1 MLNETNVRVYW
12 NLHKGCWSVQDRK
25 TGRVVEHM
33 AACTLADV
41 KFIVRPAGR
50 EKVRREG
57 KKNVHAFVRG
67 EITHFDDFDP
77 DYHPDYLDYTLVSY
91 NPYKFDTFVD
101 VYDTSPVRTA
111 KRAML
116 QIQPSMVVGNPVN
129 RPYLYA
135 EGAKP

>member
-1 MLNETNVRVYW
+1 MRVEVYF
-12 NLHKGCWSVQDRK
+12 NLHKHVFSVRQCS
-25 TGRVVEHM
+25 TGRVILHTDKVHIR
-33 AACTLADV
+33 DPQFV
-41 KFIVRPAGR
+41 VRKSGR
-50 EKVRREG
+50 DRVLREG

-77 DYHPDYLDYTLVSY
+77 DYLDYSLVSY

-101 VYDTSPVRTA
+101 VHDMTPVRTA

-116 QIQPSMVVGNPVN
+116 ELQPTGPID

-135 EGAKP
+135 EGARS